1 MRIYTFLAVLF
12 MFLGSMASAQH
23 AVSVELGEE
32 PAAASEP
39 AAADP
44 AVTPTPQPAPQVE
57 VSVPSELDLYVVPAA
72 TRQVCTT
79 SEWGFDEIRTDCRT
93 LPIAL
98 ERNDPALRGLC
109 ITRYGHR
116 TCY

>member
-1 MRIYTFLAVLF
+1 MRSCVFLTVLF
-12 MFLGSMASAQH
+12 MFLGGMAFAQH
-23 AVSVELGEE
+23 AVSVEPGEE
-32 PAAASEP
+32 PTVITEP
-39 AAADP
+39 AASGP
-44 AVTPTPQPAPQVE
+44 ATTPAPQPAPQVE

-79 SEWGFDEIRTDCRT
+79 SEWGFGEIRTDCRT
-93 LPIAL
+93 VPIAL
-98 ERNDPALRGLC
+98 RRDDPNLRGLC